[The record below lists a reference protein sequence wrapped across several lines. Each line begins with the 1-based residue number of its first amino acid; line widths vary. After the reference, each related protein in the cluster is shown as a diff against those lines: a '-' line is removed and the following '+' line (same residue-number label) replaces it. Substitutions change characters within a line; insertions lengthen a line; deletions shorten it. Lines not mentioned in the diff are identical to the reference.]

1 MELRQLEHF
10 VAVAEERNF
19 TRAARRVHIVQSGL
33 SASVRALEREL
44 GAALFARSTRRVEL
58 TEEGRALLGE
68 ARAVLAAADRARD
81 AVAAVRGLL
90 RGRLS
95 VGVMQRVAGV
105 DLPATLGRFR
115 ERHPGVE
122 IRLRQAGASVL
133 AEDVR
138 AARLDF
144 AFVAVPAAQ
153 LRGVTHTPIVA
164 DPMLLA
170 CAPGHRLA
178 GRRAVRLAALA
189 EEDFVEFQPGWGVR
203 IALDQAF
210 AALGVERHVVCEV
223 NDSPTLLDLV
233 AHGLGVAVVPRVLAT
248 GRRDVAFVELQ
259 GRAPTWEVSL
269 VTREDGA
276 LSAPSR
282 AFLDMLD
289 LPVRPETTAVRPQ
302 VEPRSTEG

>member
-10 VAVAEERNF
+10 VAVAEERHF

-33 SASVRALEREL
+33 SASIRALEREL

-58 TEEGRALLGE
+58 TEEGRALLEE

-115 ERHPGVE
+115 ERHPDVE
-122 IRLRQAGASVL
+122 IRLRQAGATVL
-133 AEDVR
+133 ADDVR

-153 LRGVTHTPIVA
+153 LRGVARTPLVA
-164 DPMLLA
+164 EPMLLA

-178 GRRAVRLAALA
+178 DRRPVRLSALA
-189 EEDFVEFQPGWGVR
+189 DEDFVEFQQGWGVR
-203 IALDQAF
+203 IVLDQAF
-210 AALGVERHVVCEV
+210 AALGIERRIVCEV
-223 NDSPTLLDLV
+223 NDTPTLLDLV
-233 AHGLGVAVVPRVLAT
+233 AHGLGVAVVPRVLAA
-248 GRRDVAFVELQ
+248 GRGDIAVVDLQ
-259 GRAPTWEVSL
+259 DRAPQWEVSL
-269 VTREDGA
+269 VTREDGG

-282 AFLDMLD
+282 AFLAMLD
-289 LPVRPETTAVRPQ
+289 LPVQPAAPDARPE
-302 VEPRSTEG
+302 VEAHSTEG

>member
-1 MELRQLEHF
+1 MDLRQLEHF

-44 GAALFARSTRRVEL
+44 GAALFARTTRRVEL

-115 ERHPGVE
+115 ERHPDVD
-122 IRLRQAGASVL
+122 IRLRQAGATVL
-133 AEDVR
+133 ADDVR

-153 LRGVTHTPIVA
+153 LRGVAHTPLVA
-164 DPMLLA
+164 DPMLFT
-170 CAPGHRLA
+170 CAPGHRFA
-178 GRRAVRLAALA
+178 DRRSVRLAALGG
-189 EEDFVEFQPGWGVR
+189 EDFVEFQLGWGVR
-203 IALDQAF
+203 IVLDQAF
-210 AALGVERHVVCEV
+210 AALGVERRIVCEV
-223 NDSPTLLDLV
+223 NDTQTLLDLV
-233 AHGLGVAVVPRVLAT
+233 AHGLGVAVVPRVLAA
-248 GRRDVAFVELQ
+248 GRSDVAFVDLH
-259 GRAPTWEVSL
+259 GRAPRWEVSL
-269 VTREDGA
+269 VTREDGG

-282 AFLDMLD
+282 AFLAMLE
-289 LPVRPETTAVRPQ
+289 LPVQPAALDARPQ
-302 VEPRSTEG
+302 VEARSH

>member
-33 SASVRALEREL
+33 SASVRALERDL
-44 GAALFARSTRRVEL
+44 GVRLFARSTRRVEL

-68 ARAVLAAADRARD
+68 ARDVLAAADRARD
-81 AVAAVRGLL
+81 AVAAVRGLV

-95 VGVMQRVAGV
+95 IGVMQRVAGV

-122 IRLRQAGASVL
+122 IRLRQAGASDLVD
-133 AEDVR
+133 DVR
-138 AARLDF
+138 AARLDL

-153 LRGVTHTPIVA
+153 LRGVTHAPVVTE
-164 DPMLLA
+164 PMLLA

-210 AALGVERHVVCEV
+210 AALGVERRVACEV
-223 NDSPTLLDLV
+223 NDTPTLLDLV
-233 AHGLGVAVVPRVLAT
+233 AHGLGVAVVPQVLAA
-248 GRRDVAFVELQ
+248 GRGDVAFVALE
-259 GRAPTWEVSL
+259 GRAPVWDVSL
-269 VTREDGA
+269 VAREDGA

-282 AFLDMLD
+282 AFLAMLD
-289 LPVRPETTAVRPQ
+289 IPAGAIEAAARPPVERA
-302 VEPRSTEG
+302 STEG

>member
-10 VAVAEERNF
+10 VAVFEERNF

-44 GAALFARSTRRVEL
+44 GAALFARTTRRVEL

-95 VGVMQRVAGV
+95 LGVMQRVAGV

-115 ERHPGVE
+115 ERHPDVD
-122 IRLRQAGASVL
+122 IRLRQAGATVL
-133 AEDVR
+133 ADDVR

-153 LRGVTHTPIVA
+153 LRGVAHTPLVA

-170 CAPGHRLA
+170 CAPGHPFA
-178 GRRAVRLAALA
+178 DRRSVRLAALGD
-189 EEDFVEFQPGWGVR
+189 EDFVEFQLGWGVR
-203 IALDQAF
+203 IVLDQAF
-210 AALGVERHVVCEV
+210 AALGIERRIVCEV
-223 NDSPTLLDLV
+223 NDTQTLLDLV
-233 AHGLGVAVVPRVLAT
+233 AHGLGVAVVPRVLAA
-248 GRRDVAFVELQ
+248 GRSDVAFVDLH
-259 GRAPTWEVSL
+259 GRAPQWEVSL
-269 VTREDGA
+269 VTREDGG

-282 AFLDMLD
+282 AFLAMLE
-289 LPVRPETTAVRPQ
+289 LPVQPAALDARP
-302 VEPRSTEG
+302 

>member
-10 VAVAEERNF
+10 VAVAEERHF

-44 GAALFARSTRRVEL
+44 GAPLFARSTRRVEL
-58 TEEGRALLGE
+58 TEEGRALLEE

-115 ERHPGVE
+115 ERHPDVE

-133 AEDVR
+133 VEDVR

-153 LRGVTHTPIVA
+153 LRGVTHTPVVA
-164 DPMLLA
+164 DPMVLA
-170 CAPGHRLA
+170 CAPAHRLA
-178 GRRAVRLAALA
+178 ERRAVRLSALA
-189 EEDFVEFQPGWGVR
+189 EEEFVEFQTGWGVR

-210 AALGVERHVVCEV
+210 AALGVQRRIACEV
-223 NDSPTLLDLV
+223 NDTPTLLDLV
-233 AHGLGVAVVPRVLAT
+233 AHGLGIAVVPQVLAAD
-248 GRRDVAFVELQ
+248 RRDVAFVPLE
-259 GRAPTWEVSL
+259 GRAPVWEVSL

-276 LSAPSR
+276 ISAPSR
-282 AFLDMLD
+282 AFLAMLD
-289 LPVRPETTAVRPQ
+289 IPAQAIGEPVRPPVETA
-302 VEPRSTEG
+302 STER